1 MNAEFPEKLAFLFE
15 PARYKGAYGGRG
27 SAKSWSFARALLVQG
42 ASRNLRILCARE
54 TQKSIADSVHKL
66 LEDQIRKLELARFY
80 DVQKAAIRGATGTE
94 IIFAGLKHNV
104 DNIKSLEGCDIVWV
118 EEAQTVSRASWEK
131 LIPTIRKEG
140 SEIWASFNPELETDD
155 TYQRWVVNPPPNSR
169 IVKVNYT
176 DNPWFPDVLRAEAE
190 HLRETDPAAFHHI
203 WEGHPKS
210 VAEGAIYANEIR
222 AAESEA
228 RITRVPYDPT
238 LPVHTFWDLGFGD
251 ATSVWFAQ
259 TAGREFH
266 LIDFLEGTRKPIEH
280 YLREM
285 QNRPYLYGTFY
296 LPHDARAKELGSGRS
311 IEELIRAQ
319 GRTVQIVAML
329 SVNDGINAARTIF
342 RQCWFDENKCA
353 DGLQS
358 LRHYRWGETAAG
370 LATRQPIHDWAS
382 HAADA
387 FRYFAVA
394 IQTPEREIQ
403 EARREHELVTS
414 DDAWMA

>member
-1 MNAEFPEKLAFLFE
+1 MNAEFPAKLEFLFE
-15 PARYKGAYGGRG
+15 PSRYKVAYGGRG
-27 SAKSWSFARALLVQG
+27 SAKSWSFARALLIQG
-42 ASRNLRILCARE
+42 AQQPRRILCARE

-66 LEDQIRKLELARFY
+66 LADQIRNLALTRYY
-80 DVQKAAIRGATGTE
+80 DVQKAAIRSANATE

-140 SEIWASFNPELETDD
+140 SEIWVTFNPDLETDD
-155 TYQRWVVNPPPNSR
+155 TYQRFVAHPPPNAKV
-169 IVKVNYT
+169 VKVNYA
-176 DNPWFPDVLRAEAE
+176 DNPWFPSVLREEME
-190 HLRETDPAAFHHI
+190 HLRETDPAAYHHI

-210 VAEGAIYANEIR
+210 VAEGAIYAAELR

-228 RITRVPYDPT
+228 RIARVPYDPT
-238 LPVHTFWDLGFGD
+238 QPVHTFWDLGFGD
-251 ATSVWFAQ
+251 ATSIWFAQ
-259 TAGREFH
+259 TIGREYH

-280 YLREM
+280 YMREM
-285 QNRPYLYGTFY
+285 QSRPYLYGTFH

-319 GRTVQIVAML
+319 GKDVRIVAKL
-329 SVNDGINAARTIF
+329 SVNDGVNAARTIF
-342 RQCWFDENKCA
+342 RQCWFDREKCA

-358 LRHYRWGETAAG
+358 LRHYRWGETQAG
-370 LATRQPIHDWAS
+370 LATREPVHDWAS

-387 FRYFAVA
+387 FRYLAVA
-394 IQTPEREIQ
+394 IQTPEREVR
-403 EARREHELVTS
+403 EAREEYDLLT